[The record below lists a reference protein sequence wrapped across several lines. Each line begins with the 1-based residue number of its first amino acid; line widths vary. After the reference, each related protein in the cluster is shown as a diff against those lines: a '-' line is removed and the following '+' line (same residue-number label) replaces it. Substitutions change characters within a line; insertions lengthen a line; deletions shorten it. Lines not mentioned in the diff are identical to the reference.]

1 MNMRKETFLVS
12 RVSEEVARLYVQM
25 VSFYVPVRF
34 SLLFSF
40 PSRNSGRNEG
50 KQVRRAAF

>member
-1 MNMRKETFLVS
+1 MHMGKEPFLVS

-25 VSFYVPVRF
+25 VSFYLLVKF
-34 SLLFSF
+34 S
-40 PSRNSGRNEG
+40 PSSSSHLRNSGRNEG